1 VPVSLLIRKVAKL
14 PRGLTVAHLD
24 FSYGRKQVLK
34 DVNFSIDSGRFCALL
49 GPNGAGKTTLFSL
62 LTGLIRAEVGQIEVC
77 GMDLADRPRDAL
89 ARMGIVFQQTT
100 LDLDL
105 SVRHNLSYYAAL
117 RGIYGRDANL
127 RIDAALDRM
136 GLADRAMDR
145 ARDLNGG
152 HRRRTE
158 IARALMHKP
167 DILLLDEPTVGL
179 DPQSRAGITDYVHDL
194 CSNEELT
201 VLWATHLVDEVRPDD
216 DLVVLN
222 HGRVL
227 ANGTASEV
235 TAGEVLNDVFLKM
248 TGQPA

>member
-1 VPVSLLIRKVAKL
+1 MPVSVRAREVKKM
-14 PRGLTVAHLD
+14 PPGLSIEHLD
-24 FSYGRKQVLK
+24 FGYGQKQVLD
-34 DVNFSIDSGRFCALL
+34 DVTFVVDSGRFCALL

-62 LTGLIRAEVGQIEVC
+62 LTGLIRTRVGQIQVC
-77 GMDLADRPRDAL
+77 GIDLTRAPRDAL

-105 SVRHNLSYYAAL
+105 SVRRNLSYYAAL
-117 RGIYGRDANL
+117 RGLHGRDANR
-127 RIDAALDRM
+127 RIDAALARM
-136 GLADRAMDR
+136 GLVDRAMDR

-158 IARALMHKP
+158 IARALMHEP

-194 CSNEELT
+194 CSDEGLT

-216 DLVVLN
+216 DLVVLH
-222 HGRVL
+222 HGSVL

-235 TAGEVLNDVFLKM
+235 TGGQQLNDVFLTM